1 MVDLSLL
8 KPIHVSDL
16 SGRTIL
22 LTGADRGIGATLA
35 RTLVDHG
42 ARVIA
47 GVYGKVADASLL
59 DGAETISLDVTIQAQ
74 VDAAIAA
81 VGGRLDVL
89 VNNAGVIDP
98 IGHAADLPTD
108 SLRTAF
114 EVNVLGVHRMTR
126 AALPLLK
133 ASQGVVVNAGTGAA
147 TTPMEGWT
155 AYCTSK
161 AAMRMLTQMFA
172 MELEGIGVRHTFI
185 GIPPTDT
192 DMQGAIRQA
201 GLNPISKIAQSD
213 LVDPK
218 VPASIMAW
226 LCSEDAKART
236 DIIQDVRDDFF
247 KPMMGL
253 NGAV

>member
-1 MVDLSLL
+1 MVNLSDL
-8 KPIHVSDL
+8 KPIPVPDL

-22 LTGADRGIGATLA
+22 LTGADRGIGAALA
-35 RTLVDHG
+35 RLLVDKG

-47 GVYGKVADASLL
+47 GVYGKVADTKLL
-59 DGAETISLDVTIQAQ
+59 DGAETISLDVTIQGQ

-81 VGGRLDVL
+81 VGDKLDVL

-114 EVNVLGVHRMTR
+114 EVNVLGVHRMTV
-126 AALPLLK
+126 AALPLLE
-133 ASQGVVVNAGTGAA
+133 ASQGMVVNAGTGAA

-155 AYCTSK
+155 AYCASK

-172 MELEGIGVRHTFI
+172 MELEGTGVRHTFI

-201 GLNPISKIAQSD
+201 GLNPISKIAQSE
-213 LVDPK
+213 LVNPA
-218 VPASIMAW
+218 VPASVMAW
-226 LCSEDAKART
+226 LCSAEAVERSDV
-236 DIIQDVRDDFF
+236 IQDVRDEFF
-247 KPMMGL
+247 TQKM
-253 NGAV
+253 AR

>member
-1 MVDLSLL
+1 MFNLTPL
-8 KPIHVSDL
+8 HVPDL

-22 LTGADRGIGATLA
+22 LTGADRGIGAMLA
-35 RTLVDHG
+35 RTLVDKG

-47 GVYGKVADASLL
+47 GVYGKVADTNLL
-59 DGAETISLDVTIQAQ
+59 DGAETISLDVTVQAQ

-81 VGGRLDVL
+81 VGGKLDVL

-98 IGHAADLPTD
+98 IGHASDLATD
-108 SLRTAF
+108 SLRAAF
-114 EVNVLGVHRMTR
+114 EVNVLGVHRMTV

-155 AYCTSK
+155 AYCSSK

-172 MELEGIGVRHTFI
+172 MELEGTGVRHTFI

-192 DMQGAIRQA
+192 AMQGSIRQA

-213 LVDPK
+213 LVDPQ
-218 VPASIMAW
+218 VPASVMAW
-226 LCSEDAKART
+226 LCSEDARQRT
-236 DIIQDVRDDFF
+236 DVLQDVRDEFF
-247 KPMMGL
+247 TQKMAL
-253 NGAV
+253 